1 MELLKRV
8 QQKVTKMVKGLKHL
22 CSEGGLNELGL
33 FRLEERTVK
42 GDLISVYKFLKG
54 GCKEDRGKLFVCGA
68 Q

>member
-1 MELLKRV
+1 
-8 QQKVTKMVKGLKHL
+8 MVKGLKHL